1 MEAGRQE
8 EREEERKNG
17 RRMEQG
23 REDRIQK
30 VESTSLIALSA
41 LENIYLFFI

>member
-17 RRMEQG
+17 RMEQG